1 MKRESN
7 GPALLTENHILGGH
21 RMPKGS
27 RAGRRCCEIPTVK
40 TLINESQ
47 VLPAPWPCCRLAPL
61 LATPGHGPHTHTSR
75 VHAHTS
81 TCPVTRTVLSAHRVC
96 HIASSRVRNRF
107 TTETPRRWAPTNAAD
122 PQVSASSL
130 VLLLFGFRRSL
141 LRLAESCL
149 SERDPATPILRRPPL
164 PNPRSRRG
172 PSLIF

>member
-7 GPALLTENHILGGH
+7 GPALLRNSNRQNE
-21 RMPKGS
+21 R
-27 RAGRRCCEIPTVK
+27 
-40 TLINESQ
+40 LINKSQ

-61 LATPGHGPHTHTSR
+61 IATPGHGPHTHTSR

-81 TCPVTRTVLSAHRVC
+81 TCSVTRTVLSAHRVC

-149 SERDPATPILRRPPL
+149 SERDPATPILRRGPPL